1 MRIPRLLNESSDDL
15 SPLPASSEQNA
26 NVSQIAQNILEIV
39 KDYFVTNHE
48 EEYGSNNITA
58 RAEEEENYQG
68 SERKV
73 HSSKSCQKNQILNL
87 YISGTKINFRFS
99 AQGAVY
105 ARTITCTIPCTIPSM
120 IFIQFFII
128 RHPKQWSTH
137 FRKKQ

>member
-26 NVSQIAQNILEIV
+26 N
-39 KDYFVTNHE
+39 DYFVTNHE

-105 ARTITCTIPCTIPSM
+105 ARTITCTIPCTIPCM
-120 IFIQFFII
+120 IFIHTNRDAILH
-128 RHPKQWSTH
+128 HPAAKTMVHTFPQKTIKH
-137 FRKKQ
+137 